1 MSGLFPNSEAKTCAQ
16 FVPFVA
22 ACCRRAAAMDSWG
35 WVIVLAAVTAVTVM
49 LLMVLHDE
57 ISRRKWLAKSG
68 AERLSTSAPHRTK
81 RLD

>member
-1 MSGLFPNSEAKTCAQ
+1 
-16 FVPFVA
+16 
-22 ACCRRAAAMDSWG
+22 MDSWG

-49 LLMVLHDE
+49 LLMVLYDE